1 MSSYSTY
8 SYIYMI
14 YVCICILCLTI
25 LHFPRFLQVLISA
38 IINPRR
44 DITTEHLYT
53 YSYMN
58 SLQITSSAVLRSLLL
73 NTLKLNPWVQLPAVL
88 PRPPSP
94 IPRIL
99 PDKEYLRPNT
109 IVNSCKVPYIPQEM
123 FYRALGEPSKKSL
136 YS

>member
-1 MSSYSTY
+1 MSSYST
-8 SYIYMI
+8 YIYMI

-38 IINPRR
+38 VINPRR
-44 DITTEHLYT
+44 DITTEHLCT
-53 YSYMN
+53 YMN

-88 PRPPSP
+88 PRPPSL